1 MYISLSYRIRQM
13 FRQFRTVPSLL
24 LMAALLLPAT
34 WLRAQ
39 EKLTVDDAVKFGL
52 ENSKVLHAS
61 QMKVTAAEAKTGEL
75 SAGQLPQLTFRGGY
89 TRLSEVPPFFFTPPG
104 TTQQLVISPAVF
116 DNYTLMLSVQQ
127 PVFTGFRLESGVR
140 AAEYSAQATQVE
152 LTKDKSDVV
161 LAIKTAYWNL
171 YKAQEFERVA
181 KENKETVVA
190 HLTDI
195 ENMAKNG
202 IATNN
207 DILKVKVQLSNA
219 ELAIVDAQ
227 NAVTFSTVALNNYMG
242 RPLTS
247 PIVIAT
253 KANSPAGSLS
263 APDEMIVKAGK
274 QRPELLAASYRI
286 KASEEGIT
294 AAKSGWYPQ
303 ISVAGNYYYNRPNQ
317 RIVPTADEFNGTW
330 DLGINLSMNLW
341 NWGATSRQT
350 EQAEAQLAQANDAL
364 GQIREAI
371 NVEVT
376 QNYLSAVQLRKK
388 IEIADIAVRQAEEN
402 LRTTTQRFKNGVA
415 INSDVLDAE
424 VLLVNAKN
432 TLTQATADYE
442 IANAR
447 LQKSLGE

>member
-1 MYISLSYRIRQM
+1 MLRQHQRFSALSA
-13 FRQFRTVPSLL
+13 S
-24 LMAALLLPAT
+24 MAVLFMVAFSGVRLS
-34 WLRAQ
+34 AQ
-39 EKLTVDDAVKFGL
+39 NNLTLDDAVNMSL
-52 ENSKVLHAS
+52 NNSKALHAS
-61 QMKVTAAEAKTGEL
+61 QMKVSAAEARTGEM
-75 SAGQLPQLTFRGGY
+75 SAAQLPQVTFRGGY
-89 TRLSEVPPFFFTPPG
+89 TRLSEVPSFMFTIPG
-104 TTQQLVISPAVF
+104 TSQKVEVSPAVF
-116 DNYTLMLSVQQ
+116 NNYTLMLSVQQ
-127 PVFTGFRLESGVR
+127 PVFTGFRLESSVR
-140 AAEYSAQATQVE
+140 AAEYSAEATKVDF
-152 LTKDKSDVV
+152 TKDKSEVV
-161 LAIKTAYWNL
+161 LAVKTAYWSL

-181 KENKETVVA
+181 KENKETVTA

-202 IATNN
+202 MATNN
-207 DILKVKVQLSNA
+207 DVLKVKVQLSNA

-227 NAVTFSTVALNNYMG
+227 NAITISTVALNNYMG
-242 RPLTS
+242 RPLTT
-247 PIVIAT
+247 PIMIAS
-253 KANSPAGSLS
+253 KANSPAGSMS
-263 APDEMIVKAGK
+263 APDDMIAKAGK

-294 AAKSGWYPQ
+294 AAKSAWYPQ

-317 RIVPTADEFNGTW
+317 RIVPTVDEFRGTW
-330 DLGINLSMNLW
+330 DIGINLSMNLW

-350 EQAEAQLAQANDAL
+350 EQAEAQLAQATDAM
-364 GQIREAI
+364 GQIKEAI

-376 QNYLSAVQLRKK
+376 QNYLSAIQLRKK
-388 IEIADIAVRQAEEN
+388 IEIADVAVNQAEEN

-432 TLTQATADYE
+432 TLAQAVADYE